1 VRIRFHLDEHVP
13 MSIAAGLRRRG
24 VDVTTATGEEL
35 TGASDA
41 GQLSF
46 AAQSG
51 RVLVTQDADFL
62 RLHQTGV
69 GHTGIVYCRQ
79 GSLSV
84 GEMLRRL
91 VLVHDL
97 MTAEEMRTRV
107 EYL

>member
-1 VRIRFHLDEHVP
+1 MSVP
-13 MSIAAGLRRRG
+13 AGLRRRG
-24 VDVTTATGEEL
+24 IDVTTAAGEKL
-35 TGASDA
+35 TGASDMD
-41 GQLSF
+41 QLSF
-46 AAQSG
+46 APQSG

-69 GHTGIVYCRQ
+69 THAGIAYCRQ
-79 GSLSV
+79 GSLSI

-97 MTAEEMRTRV
+97 MTAEEMQTRV